1 MRNFSGEGD
10 LKMKENNLEQ
20 LEFEK
25 QAFLS
30 VFSPDLKMKIT
41 EINEFENLI
50 EVVLDLGRK
59 PEERFTN
66 KTVYLREDPVSKEE
80 IESVVL
86 KLGVF
91 DRDNRAGIEKTLH
104 RISAIFN
111 RKNEI
116 VGLTCR
122 VGRAIYGTIEPL
134 KDIIKG
140 ERSILL
146 LGKPGVGKTTL
157 LREAA
162 RVLSEEMDKRVIV
175 VDTSNEIG
183 GDGDIPH
190 PGIGNAR
197 RMQVPFGKAQEDV
210 MIEAVENH
218 FPEVII
224 IDEIGRTEEAK
235 ACRTIAER
243 GVRLIATAHGTNIE
257 NLLVNPTLQDLIGG
271 ITAVTLSDEE
281 AIKRGTQ
288 KTILERKSPPTFD
301 VLIEIRERVVY
312 AIYHDV
318 ADTVDALLRGFPV
331 SPEMRSIVGEK
342 KIAGSLAVEAESERP
357 LKIFPLGINT
367 SYLERAVHSLRS
379 SVEVVRDL
387 NNADIILDNKKVL
400 EIKSDLIDFARKIG
414 VKVETIEKTS
424 LKGFKE
430 YIKKVKDKRISKP
443 SINYE
448 ELEHL
453 VREVIEQKTR
463 LELPAE
469 SDDILQEEQNFVSKF
484 GLKSEIIGLKPNRRI
499 IIYPKKER

>member
-1 MRNFSGEGD
+1 LRSFSGEGD
-10 LKMKENNLEQ
+10 LSVKENNIEQ

-30 VFSPDLKMKIT
+30 IFSPELKEKIT
-41 EINEFENLI
+41 EVNEFENLI

-66 KTVYLREDPVSKEE
+66 KNVYLREEPVSKEE
-80 IESVVL
+80 IENIVL

-140 ERSILL
+140 DKSILL

-162 RVLSEEMDKRVIV
+162 RVLSEEMNKRVIV

-281 AIKRGTQ
+281 AIRRGTQ

-301 VLIEIRERVVY
+301 VLIEIRERGVY
-312 AIYHDV
+312 AIYYDV
-318 ADTVDALLRGFPV
+318 ADTVDDLLRGFPV
-331 SPEMRSIVGEK
+331 NPEIKSIGEK
-342 KIAGSLAVEAESERP
+342 KISGSLAIEAESERP

-367 SYLERAVHSLRS
+367 SYLERAVHSVRS
-379 SVEVVRDL
+379 SVEIVRDL
-387 NNADIILDNKKVL
+387 NNADIILANRKVL
-400 EIKSDLIDFARKIG
+400 ERKSDLIDFARKIG

-430 YIKKVKDKRISKP
+430 YIKKVKDRKIFKS

-448 ELEHL
+448 KLENLIH
-453 VREVIEQKTR
+453 EVMDQKTS

-469 SDDILQEEQNFVSKF
+469 SDEILQEEQNFVSKF

-499 IIYPKKER
+499 VIYPKKER

>member
-1 MRNFSGEGD
+1 
-10 LKMKENNLEQ
+10 MKENSIEQ

-25 QAFLS
+25 EAFLS
-30 VFSPDLKMKIT
+30 IFSPDLKLKIT

-59 PEERFTN
+59 PEARFTT
-66 KTVYLREDPVSKEE
+66 KTVYLREEPVSKEE
-80 IESVVL
+80 IESITH
-86 KLGVF
+86 KLSVF

-134 KDIIKG
+134 KDIIMG
-140 ERSILL
+140 EKSILL

-162 RVLSEEMDKRVIV
+162 RVLSEEMGKRVIV

-190 PGIGNAR
+190 PGIGSAR

-243 GVRLIATAHGTNIE
+243 GVRLIATAHGISIE

-281 AIKRGTQ
+281 AIRRGTQ

-301 VLIEIRERVVY
+301 VLIEIKERGVY

-318 ADTVDALLRGFPV
+318 SDTVDSLLRGFPV
-331 SPEMRSIVGEK
+331 NPEVRSISNK
-342 KIAGSLAVEAESERP
+342 KIVGSLTFQEESERP
-357 LKIFPLGINT
+357 IKIFPLGINT
-367 SYLERAVHSLRS
+367 SYLERAIHSVHS
-379 SVEVVRDL
+379 SVEIVRDL
-387 NNADIILDNKKVL
+387 NNADIILANRKVL
-400 EIKSDLIDFARKIG
+400 ERKSDLIDFAKKIG
-414 VKVETIEKTS
+414 IRIDTIEKTS

-430 YIKKVKDKRISKP
+430 YIKKVR
-443 SINYE
+443 
-448 ELEHL
+448 
-453 VREVIEQKTR
+453 QKS
-463 LELPAE
+463 L
-469 SDDILQEEQNFVSKF
+469 
-484 GLKSEIIGLKPNRRI
+484 
-499 IIYPKKER
+499 